1 MKAYATV
8 LRVLFLAAV
17 ILLLEVLCLTKVIDH
32 ITMQPPHRIVLD
44 LVHMLAAGSLNLAI
58 LRTLANSMVAFVAAT
73 LVGVATA
80 LVLHRLRAVR
90 DVLDPLFA
98 AYYAVPVF
106 AFYPL
111 LIILFGLGD
120 MPEILIGF
128 MLAVVAVIVSVLSGL
143 DRVPNVLLKTA
154 RVNQFSGVETA
165 LRVTLPYVG
174 PYVLTGARLAL
185 AYALIGVVGAEFIM
199 SSSGMGYEISY
210 AYTNFDNATMYPL
223 ILLIVVASVGVNSIL
238 GRWEARLMQRRGLT

>member
-1 MKAYATV
+1 MIASAAL
-8 LRVLFLAAV
+8 LRVVFLLGV
-17 ILLLEVLCLTKVIDH
+17 VVLLEALCLAGVIDR
-32 ITMQPPHRIVLD
+32 ITMQPPHRIALD
-44 LVHMLAAGSLNLAI
+44 LVRLLATSSLDLAI
-58 LRTLANSMVAFVAAT
+58 LKTLANALIAFASAT
-73 LVGVATA
+73 LLGVASA
-80 LVLHRLRAVR
+80 LVLHRVR
-90 DVLDPLFA
+90 PVREVLEPLFA

-128 MLAVVAVIVSVLSGL
+128 MLAIVAVIVTLLSGL

-154 RVNQFSGVETA
+154 RVNQFTALETA
-165 LRVTLPYVG
+165 RRVTLPYLG
-174 PYVLTGARLAL
+174 PYILAGARLAL

-223 ILLIVVASVGVNSIL
+223 ILLIVIVSVGINTVL
-238 GRWEARLMQRRGLT
+238 GRWEAALMRRRGLA